1 MNFSHEVDLLE
12 RACYFGGL
20 APCYSHSRMLRIL
33 VSDTIHIGKLNA
45 SDIEVVYSPDIE
57 YDQLKRVLPEFDAL
71 VTRSRTQVD
80 EPLIGSAS
88 RLKVIGRAGVGIDNI
103 DIEAASRHGIIVV
116 NAPEANNISA
126 AELAIA
132 LMLNA
137 VRGVSQSDRMIRKGI
152 WDRHFLGREVNG
164 SCLGIVGLGRIGS
177 LVSQRAQALG
187 MTVIAYDPYVSH
199 RRAEQIDVV
208 LYDDLHEMLSRI
220 DILTVHPP
228 LTKETTGIIGPA
240 EFNLMREGVVVVNAA
255 RGGIVQEK
263 ALASALEEGKVF
275 AAGLD
280 VFVTEPPN
288 TNNPLIG
295 RTDVVFTAHLG
306 ANTTQAQE
314 RIGAEIL
321 ERTARALHGELSQGL
336 VNAPALD
343 PNVISALGGHLRLG
357 EILGKTIAQ
366 LVDGRVNR
374 IEVEFSGNF
383 PLDPD
388 PVVVAVTKGFLEVFL
403 DEAPNYI
410 NAMSIARERH
420 ISFSVISDPESRG
433 YTNHILVSVLTGVG
447 RTSVSGTVLEGDPR
461 IVSVDDYPLEI
472 RPEGTL
478 LICRNYDR
486 PGAVG
491 RIGTVLGD
499 AGVNINNMQLSRVE
513 QDGAAMFALSLDQ
526 LPGEPVLNVL
536 NNLSDVIQSLRVVQ
550 L

>member
-1 MNFSHEVDLLE
+1 
-12 RACYFGGL
+12 
-20 APCYSHSRMLRIL
+20 MLRIL
-33 VSDTIHIGKLNA
+33 VSDTIHIGKLDA

-57 YDQLKRVLPEFDAL
+57 YDQLKSLLPEFDAL

-103 DIEAASRHGIIVV
+103 DVEAASRHGIIVV

-137 VRGVSQSDRMIRKGI
+137 VRGVSKSDRMIRKGI

-220 DILTVHPP
+220 DILTVHTP

-280 VFVTEPPN
+280 VFVTEPPDA
-288 TNNPLIG
+288 NNPLIG

-343 PNVISALGGHLRLG
+343 PNVIAALGSHLRLG

-420 ISFSVISDPESRG
+420 ISFSVVSDPESRG
-433 YTNHILVSVLTGVG
+433 YTNHILVSVLTDVG
-447 RTSVSGTVLEGDPR
+447 RSSVG
-461 IVSVDDYPLEI
+461 
-472 RPEGTL
+472 
-478 LICRNYDR
+478 
-486 PGAVG
+486 G
-491 RIGTVLGD
+491 RSE
-499 AGVNINNMQLSRVE
+499 NCQR
-513 QDGAAMFALSLDQ
+513 
-526 LPGEPVLNVL
+526 
-536 NNLSDVIQSLRVVQ
+536 
-550 L
+550 

>member
-1 MNFSHEVDLLE
+1 
-12 RACYFGGL
+12 
-20 APCYSHSRMLRIL
+20 
-33 VSDTIHIGKLNA
+33 
-45 SDIEVVYSPDIE
+45 
-57 YDQLKRVLPEFDAL
+57 
-71 VTRSRTQVD
+71 
-80 EPLIGSAS
+80 
-88 RLKVIGRAGVGIDNI
+88 
-103 DIEAASRHGIIVV
+103 
-116 NAPEANNISA
+116 
-126 AELAIA
+126 
-132 LMLNA
+132 
-137 VRGVSQSDRMIRKGI
+137 
-152 WDRHFLGREVNG
+152 
-164 SCLGIVGLGRIGS
+164 
-177 LVSQRAQALG
+177 
-187 MTVIAYDPYVSH
+187 
-199 RRAEQIDVV
+199 
-208 LYDDLHEMLSRI
+208 
-220 DILTVHPP
+220 
-228 LTKETTGIIGPA
+228 
-240 EFNLMREGVVVVNAA
+240 
-255 RGGIVQEK
+255 
-263 ALASALEEGKVF
+263 
-275 AAGLD
+275 
-280 VFVTEPPN
+280 
-288 TNNPLIG
+288 
-295 RTDVVFTAHLG
+295 
-306 ANTTQAQE
+306 
-314 RIGAEIL
+314 
-321 ERTARALHGELSQGL
+321 
-336 VNAPALD
+336 
-343 PNVISALGGHLRLG
+343 
-357 EILGKTIAQ
+357 LGKTIAQ

-499 AGVNINNMQLSRVE
+499 AGVNINNMQLSRVD
-513 QDGAAMFALSLDQ
+513 QDGSAMFALSLDQ